1 MTLSKLPSEPP
12 KATNPDPEA
21 RQFLALNRQVYR
33 ELLTFIDFAADFT
46 VGFVEVNF
54 LPNVDMLIQSLQAD
68 PSCQEIQFEVMD
80 FSQQPDLR
88 FLRDEIV
95 QRLPAIKQH
104 PDQKLVLL
112 VLGLKEAIGVNLQ
125 GDYPPV
131 LQDLNFV
138 RDAYKRTVPHPIL
151 FFLPDYAITRLAK
164 FAPDFWAWR
173 SGVFL
178 FQTPQVTKDYA
189 RAETLESDRSG
200 SSGLPESPER
210 IALLE
215 SLLMD
220 CRPSPGRATT
230 TADMSTCNTL
240 LYQLGVAYLSR
251 REVAKAQDYLEE
263 ALTLAQ
269 QRDDAP
275 LTAEVTQVLG
285 RTLAQQHQFEAA
297 ERAYQNALAQ
307 FRHLGNL
314 RGEANT
320 LFYLGN
326 VERDRRNF
334 AQAETYY
341 QQCLTIERALG
352 DDYSTAS
359 TYHQLGMV
367 AEDQRRVED
376 AIVFYQ
382 RALDLTEAA
391 GDTYGAADTY
401 HQLGRVAEDQR
412 RFEDAIALYQ
422 KALDLTEAAGDTYG
436 AASTYH
442 QLGIVAEEQR
452 YFEDAIAFYQKA
464 LDLKEAA
471 GDTYGAA
478 STYHELGRVA
488 QAQRRFE
495 DAIAFYQKA
504 LTIYEAT
511 GDTYEAADTYHQL
524 GWVAQ
529 AQRRFEDAIV
539 FYQKALAPTEAA
551 GDTYG
556 AASTYHQLGRVAE
569 EQSRFED
576 AIAYYQKSLEIK
588 EAAGDTYRAANTYHQ
603 LGRVAQKQRCLED
616 AIAFYQ
622 KALAIYEAL
631 GDDYQASYA
640 YQGLGEIA
648 KEQGDL
654 ATAIDHFQTAFAARQ
669 ASNDWR
675 RASLSLASWADAL
688 AAQDNGLEATQLY
701 FQALALDQQ
710 HNPDYV
716 DTDIENLGRMVN
728 QLGESQF
735 LALWPDDLAPE
746 SRDDLRVAIWQAAQS
761 HTETQSLI
769 PESP

>member
-95 QRLPAIKQH
+95 QRLPTIERH
-104 PDQKLVLL
+104 PDQKLVLV

-240 LYQLGVAYLSR
+240 LHQLGVAYLSR

-478 STYHELGRVA
+478 STYHQLGIVA
-488 QAQRRFE
+488 QKQNRFE
-495 DAIAFYQKA
+495 DAIAAYQNA
-504 LTIYEAT
+504 LTIY
-511 GDTYEAADTYHQL
+511 
-524 GWVAQ
+524 
-529 AQRRFEDAIV
+529 
-539 FYQKALAPTEAA
+539 
-551 GDTYG
+551 
-556 AASTYHQLGRVAE
+556 
-569 EQSRFED
+569 
-576 AIAYYQKSLEIK
+576 
-588 EAAGDTYRAANTYHQ
+588 EAAGDTYRAASTYHQ
-603 LGRVAQKQRCLED
+603 LGIVAQKQNRFKD
-616 AIAFYQ
+616 AIAAYQ
-622 KALAIYEAL
+622 NALAIYEAT
-631 GDDYQASYA
+631 GDDYQASYE
-640 YQGLGEIA
+640 YQGLGSIA

-654 ATAIDHFQTAFAARQ
+654 ATAIAHFQTAFAARQ
-669 ASNDWR
+669 AANDWR

-746 SRDDLRVAIWQAAQS
+746 SRDDLRVAIWQAAQA

>member
-95 QRLPAIKQH
+95 QRLPTIERH
-104 PDQKLVLL
+104 PDQKLVL
-112 VLGLKEAIGVNLQ
+112 VVNGLKDAIGVNLQ

-189 RAETLESDRSG
+189 RAETLDSDRSG

-251 REVAKAQDYLEE
+251 REAPKSQNYLEE
-263 ALTLAQ
+263 ALTLAH

-275 LTAEVTQVLG
+275 LSAEITQVLG
-285 RTLAQQHQFEAA
+285 LALAQQRQFAAA

-307 FRHLGNL
+307 FRQLGNQ

-326 VERDRRNF
+326 VELDLRNF

-341 QQCLTIERALG
+341 QQCLTIDQALG
-352 DDYSTAS
+352 NDYNTAS
-359 TYHQLGMV
+359 
-367 AEDQRRVED
+367 
-376 AIVFYQ
+376 
-382 RALDLTEAA
+382 
-391 GDTYGAADTY
+391 TY
-401 HQLGRVAEDQR
+401 HQLGRVAEEQR
-412 RFEDAIALYQ
+412 RFEDAIAFYQ
-422 KALDLTEAAGDTYG
+422 KALDLTEAAGDTYE
-436 AASTYH
+436 AAKTYH
-442 QLGIVAEEQR
+442 QLGNVAE
-452 YFEDAIAFYQKA
+452 
-464 LDLKEAA
+464 
-471 GDTYGAA
+471 
-478 STYHELGRVA
+478 
-488 QAQRRFE
+488 AQRRFE

-504 LTIYEAT
+504 LEI
-511 GDTYEAADTYHQL
+511 
-524 GWVAQ
+524 
-529 AQRRFEDAIV
+529 
-539 FYQKALAPTEAA
+539 KEAA
-551 GDTYG
+551 GDSYG

-569 EQSRFED
+569 EQRRFED
-576 AIAYYQKSLEIK
+576 AIAFYHKALELT
-588 EAAGDTYRAANTYHQ
+588 EAAGDTYGAAITYHQ
-603 LGRVAQKQRCLED
+603 LGIVAQAQHYFED

-622 KALAIYEAL
+622 KALTIHEAAS
-631 GDDYQASYA
+631 DDYGASYP

-746 SRDDLRVAIWQAAQS
+746 SRDDLRVAIWQAAQA

>member
-1 MTLSKLPSEPP
+1 
-12 KATNPDPEA
+12 
-21 RQFLALNRQVYR
+21 LALNRQVYR

-54 LPNVDMLIQSLQAD
+54 SPNVEMLIQSLQAD
-68 PSCQEIQFEVMD
+68 PICQEIQFEVMD

-95 QRLPAIKQH
+95 QRLPTIERH
-104 PDQKLVLL
+104 PAQKLVLV

-189 RAETLESDRSG
+189 SAETLESDRSG

-240 LYQLGVAYLSR
+240 LHQLGVAYLSR
-251 REVAKAQDYLEE
+251 REVAKAQDYLED

-285 RTLAQQHQFEAA
+285 RTLAEQRQFEAA

-307 FRHLGNL
+307 FRQLGNQ

-326 VERDRRNF
+326 VELDRRNF

-341 QQCLTIERALG
+341 QQCLAIERALG
-352 DDYSTAS
+352 DDYST
-359 TYHQLGMV
+359 
-367 AEDQRRVED
+367 
-376 AIVFYQ
+376 
-382 RALDLTEAA
+382 
-391 GDTYGAADTY
+391 
-401 HQLGRVAEDQR
+401 
-412 RFEDAIALYQ
+412 
-422 KALDLTEAAGDTYG
+422 
-436 AASTYH
+436 ASTYH

-478 STYHELGRVA
+478 STYHQLGIVA
-488 QAQRRFE
+488 QKQNRFE
-495 DAIAFYQKA
+495 DAIAAYQNA
-504 LTIYEAT
+504 LTIY
-511 GDTYEAADTYHQL
+511 
-524 GWVAQ
+524 
-529 AQRRFEDAIV
+529 
-539 FYQKALAPTEAA
+539 
-551 GDTYG
+551 
-556 AASTYHQLGRVAE
+556 
-569 EQSRFED
+569 
-576 AIAYYQKSLEIK
+576 
-588 EAAGDTYRAANTYHQ
+588 EAAGDTYRAASTYHQ
-603 LGRVAQKQRCLED
+603 LGIVAQKQNRFKD
-616 AIAFYQ
+616 AIAAYQ
-622 KALAIYEAL
+622 NALAIYEAT
-631 GDDYQASYA
+631 GDDYQASYE
-640 YQGLGEIA
+640 YQGLGSIA

-746 SRDDLRVAIWQAAQS
+746 SRDDLRVAIWQAAQA

>member
-1 MTLSKLPSEPP
+1 VTLSKLPSEPP
-12 KATNPDPEA
+12 KATSPDPEA

-54 LPNVDMLIQSLQAD
+54 SPNVEMLIQSLQAD
-68 PSCQEIQFEVMD
+68 PICQEIQFEVMD

-95 QRLPAIKQH
+95 QRLPTIERH
-104 PDQKLVLL
+104 PAQKLVLV

-189 RAETLESDRSG
+189 SAETLESDRSG

-240 LYQLGVAYLSR
+240 LHQLGVAYLSR
-251 REVAKAQDYLEE
+251 REVAKAQDYLED

-285 RTLAQQHQFEAA
+285 RTLAEQRQFEAA

-307 FRHLGNL
+307 FRQLGNQ

-326 VERDRRNF
+326 VELDRRNF

-341 QQCLTIERALG
+341 QQCLAIERALG

-382 RALDLTEAA
+382 R
-391 GDTYGAADTY
+391 
-401 HQLGRVAEDQR
+401 
-412 RFEDAIALYQ
+412 
-422 KALDLTEAAGDTYG
+422 ALDLTEAAGDTYG

-478 STYHELGRVA
+478 STYHQLGIVA
-488 QAQRRFE
+488 QKQNRFE
-495 DAIAFYQKA
+495 DAIAAYQNA
-504 LTIYEAT
+504 LTIY
-511 GDTYEAADTYHQL
+511 
-524 GWVAQ
+524 
-529 AQRRFEDAIV
+529 
-539 FYQKALAPTEAA
+539 
-551 GDTYG
+551 
-556 AASTYHQLGRVAE
+556 
-569 EQSRFED
+569 
-576 AIAYYQKSLEIK
+576 
-588 EAAGDTYRAANTYHQ
+588 EAAGDTYRAASTYHQ
-603 LGRVAQKQRCLED
+603 LGIVAQKQNRFKD
-616 AIAFYQ
+616 AIAAYQ
-622 KALAIYEAL
+622 NALAIYEAT
-631 GDDYQASYA
+631 GDDYQASYE
-640 YQGLGEIA
+640 YQGLGSIA

-746 SRDDLRVAIWQAAQS
+746 SRDDLRVAIWQAAQA

>member
-1 MTLSKLPSEPP
+1 
-12 KATNPDPEA
+12 
-21 RQFLALNRQVYR
+21 
-33 ELLTFIDFAADFT
+33 
-46 VGFVEVNF
+46 
-54 LPNVDMLIQSLQAD
+54 
-68 PSCQEIQFEVMD
+68 MD

-95 QRLPAIKQH
+95 QRLPTIERH
-104 PDQKLVLL
+104 PDQKLVLV

-189 RAETLESDRSG
+189 RAETLDSDRSG

-251 REVAKAQDYLEE
+251 REAPKSQNYLEE
-263 ALTLAQ
+263 ALTLAH

-275 LTAEVTQVLG
+275 LSAEITQVLG
-285 RTLAQQHQFEAA
+285 LALAQQRQFAAA

-307 FRHLGNL
+307 FRQLGNQ

-326 VERDRRNF
+326 VELDLRNF

-341 QQCLTIERALG
+341 QQCLTIDQALG
-352 DDYSTAS
+352 NDYNTAS
-359 TYHQLGMV
+359 
-367 AEDQRRVED
+367 
-376 AIVFYQ
+376 
-382 RALDLTEAA
+382 
-391 GDTYGAADTY
+391 TY
-401 HQLGRVAEDQR
+401 HQLGRVAEEQR
-412 RFEDAIALYQ
+412 RFEDAIAFYQ
-422 KALDLTEAAGDTYG
+422 KALDLTEAAGDTYE
-436 AASTYH
+436 AAKTYH
-442 QLGIVAEEQR
+442 QLGNVAE
-452 YFEDAIAFYQKA
+452 
-464 LDLKEAA
+464 
-471 GDTYGAA
+471 
-478 STYHELGRVA
+478 
-488 QAQRRFE
+488 AQRRFE

-504 LTIYEAT
+504 LEI
-511 GDTYEAADTYHQL
+511 
-524 GWVAQ
+524 
-529 AQRRFEDAIV
+529 
-539 FYQKALAPTEAA
+539 KEAA
-551 GDTYG
+551 GDSYG

-569 EQSRFED
+569 EQRRFED
-576 AIAYYQKSLEIK
+576 AIAFYHKALELT
-588 EAAGDTYRAANTYHQ
+588 EAAGDTYGAAITYHQ
-603 LGRVAQKQRCLED
+603 LGIVAQAQHYFED

-622 KALAIYEAL
+622 KALTIHEAAS
-631 GDDYQASYA
+631 DDYGASYP

-675 RASLSLASWADAL
+675 RATLSLASWADAL

-716 DTDIENLGRMVN
+716 DTDIQDLGRMLN
-728 QLGESQF
+728 QLGEAQF
-735 LALWPDDLAPE
+735 LALWPADLAPE
-746 SRDDLRVAIWQAAQS
+746 SRDDLRVAIWQAAQA

>member
-1 MTLSKLPSEPP
+1 M
-12 KATNPDPEA
+12 
-21 RQFLALNRQVYR
+21 ALNRQVYR

-54 LPNVDMLIQSLQAD
+54 SPNVEMLIQSLQAD
-68 PSCQEIQFEVMD
+68 PICQEIQFEVMD

-95 QRLPAIKQH
+95 QRLPTIERH
-104 PDQKLVLL
+104 PAQKLVLV

-189 RAETLESDRSG
+189 SAETLESDRSG

-240 LYQLGVAYLSR
+240 LHQLGVAYLSR
-251 REVAKAQDYLEE
+251 REVAKAQDYLED

-285 RTLAQQHQFEAA
+285 RTLAEQRQFEAA

-307 FRHLGNL
+307 FRQLGNQ

-326 VERDRRNF
+326 VELDRRNF

-341 QQCLTIERALG
+341 QQCLAIERALG

-382 RALDLTEAA
+382 R
-391 GDTYGAADTY
+391 
-401 HQLGRVAEDQR
+401 
-412 RFEDAIALYQ
+412 
-422 KALDLTEAAGDTYG
+422 ALDLTEAAGDTYG

-478 STYHELGRVA
+478 STYHQLGIVA
-488 QAQRRFE
+488 QKQNRFE
-495 DAIAFYQKA
+495 DAIAAYQNA
-504 LTIYEAT
+504 LTIY
-511 GDTYEAADTYHQL
+511 
-524 GWVAQ
+524 
-529 AQRRFEDAIV
+529 
-539 FYQKALAPTEAA
+539 
-551 GDTYG
+551 
-556 AASTYHQLGRVAE
+556 
-569 EQSRFED
+569 
-576 AIAYYQKSLEIK
+576 
-588 EAAGDTYRAANTYHQ
+588 EAAGDTYRAASTYHQ
-603 LGRVAQKQRCLED
+603 LGIVAQKQNRFKD
-616 AIAFYQ
+616 AIAAYQ
-622 KALAIYEAL
+622 NALAIYEAT
-631 GDDYQASYA
+631 GDDYQASYE
-640 YQGLGEIA
+640 YQGLGSIA

-746 SRDDLRVAIWQAAQS
+746 SRDDLRVAIWQAAQA

>member
-54 LPNVDMLIQSLQAD
+54 LPNVEMLIQSLQAD

-95 QRLPAIKQH
+95 QRLPAIERH

-112 VLGLKEAIGVNLQ
+112 VLVLKEAIGVNLQ

-189 RAETLESDRSG
+189 RAETLDSDRSG

-230 TADMSTCNTL
+230 TADLSTCNTL
-240 LYQLGVAYLSR
+240 LHQLGVAYLSR
-251 REVAKAQDYLEE
+251 REAAKAQDYLQE

-275 LTAEVTQVLG
+275 LAAEITQVLG
-285 RTLAQQHQFEAA
+285 QTLAQQRQFEAA
-297 ERAYQNALAQ
+297 ERAYQSALAQ
-307 FRHLGNL
+307 FRHLGNQ

-320 LFYLGN
+320 LFYLGD
-326 VERDRRNF
+326 VELDLRNF

-341 QQCLTIERALG
+341 QQCLTIDQALG
-352 DDYSTAS
+352 NDYNTAS
-359 TYHQLGMV
+359 
-367 AEDQRRVED
+367 
-376 AIVFYQ
+376 
-382 RALDLTEAA
+382 
-391 GDTYGAADTY
+391 TY
-401 HQLGRVAEDQR
+401 HQLGRVAEEQR
-412 RFEDAIALYQ
+412 RFEDAIAFYQ
-422 KALDLTEAAGDTYG
+422 KALDLTEAAGDTYE
-436 AASTYH
+436 AAKTYH
-442 QLGIVAEEQR
+442 QLGNVAE
-452 YFEDAIAFYQKA
+452 
-464 LDLKEAA
+464 
-471 GDTYGAA
+471 
-478 STYHELGRVA
+478 
-488 QAQRRFE
+488 AQRRFE

-504 LTIYEAT
+504 SEIN
-511 GDTYEAADTYHQL
+511 
-524 GWVAQ
+524 
-529 AQRRFEDAIV
+529 
-539 FYQKALAPTEAA
+539 EAA
-551 GDTYG
+551 GDSYG
-556 AASTYHQLGRVAE
+556 AAKTYHQLGRVAE
-569 EQSRFED
+569 EQRRFED
-576 AIAYYQKSLEIK
+576 AIAFYHKALELT
-588 EAAGDTYRAANTYHQ
+588 EAAGDTYGAAITYHQ
-603 LGRVAQKQRCLED
+603 LGIVAQAQHYFED

-622 KALAIYEAL
+622 KALTIHEAAS
-631 GDDYQASYA
+631 DDYGASYP

-746 SRDDLRVAIWQAAQS
+746 SRDDLRVAIWQAAQA
-761 HTETQSLI
+761 HTETQS
-769 PESP
+769 PSPDSPTP

>member
-12 KATNPDPEA
+12 KATSPDPEA

-54 LPNVDMLIQSLQAD
+54 SPNVEMLIQSLQAD
-68 PSCQEIQFEVMD
+68 PICQEIQFEVMD

-95 QRLPAIKQH
+95 QRLPTIERH
-104 PDQKLVLL
+104 PAQKLVLV

-189 RAETLESDRSG
+189 SAETLESDRSG

-240 LYQLGVAYLSR
+240 LHQLGVAYLSR
-251 REVAKAQDYLEE
+251 REVAKAQDYLED

-285 RTLAQQHQFEAA
+285 RTLAEQRQFEAA

-307 FRHLGNL
+307 FRQLGNQ

-326 VERDRRNF
+326 VELDRRNF

-341 QQCLTIERALG
+341 QQCLAIERALG

-382 RALDLTEAA
+382 R
-391 GDTYGAADTY
+391 
-401 HQLGRVAEDQR
+401 
-412 RFEDAIALYQ
+412 
-422 KALDLTEAAGDTYG
+422 ALDLTEAAGDTYG

-478 STYHELGRVA
+478 STYHQLGIVA
-488 QAQRRFE
+488 QKQNRFE
-495 DAIAFYQKA
+495 DAIAAYQNA
-504 LTIYEAT
+504 LTIY
-511 GDTYEAADTYHQL
+511 
-524 GWVAQ
+524 
-529 AQRRFEDAIV
+529 
-539 FYQKALAPTEAA
+539 
-551 GDTYG
+551 
-556 AASTYHQLGRVAE
+556 
-569 EQSRFED
+569 
-576 AIAYYQKSLEIK
+576 
-588 EAAGDTYRAANTYHQ
+588 EAAGDTYRAASTYHQ
-603 LGRVAQKQRCLED
+603 LGIVAQKQNRFKD
-616 AIAFYQ
+616 AIAAYQ
-622 KALAIYEAL
+622 NALAIYEAT
-631 GDDYQASYA
+631 GDDYQASYE
-640 YQGLGEIA
+640 YQGLGSIA

-746 SRDDLRVAIWQAAQS
+746 SRDDLRVAIWQAAQA

>member
-95 QRLPAIKQH
+95 QRLPTIERH
-104 PDQKLVLL
+104 PDQKLVL
-112 VLGLKEAIGVNLQ
+112 VVNGLKDAIGVNLQ

-251 REVAKAQDYLEE
+251 REAPKSQNYLEE
-263 ALTLAQ
+263 ALTLAH

-275 LTAEVTQVLG
+275 LSAEITQVLG
-285 RTLAQQHQFEAA
+285 LALAQQRQFAAA

-307 FRHLGNL
+307 FRQLGNQ

-326 VERDRRNF
+326 VELDLRNF

-341 QQCLTIERALG
+341 QQCLTIDQALG
-352 DDYSTAS
+352 NDYNTAS
-359 TYHQLGMV
+359 TYHQLGRV
-367 AEDQRRVED
+367 AEEQRRFED
-376 AIVFYQ
+376 AIAFYHK
-382 RALDLTEAA
+382 ALELTEAA
-391 GDTYGAADTY
+391 GDTYGAA
-401 HQLGRVAEDQR
+401 
-412 RFEDAIALYQ
+412 I
-422 KALDLTEAAGDTYG
+422 
-436 AASTYH
+436 TYH
-442 QLGIVAEEQR
+442 QLGIVA
-452 YFEDAIAFYQKA
+452 
-464 LDLKEAA
+464 
-471 GDTYGAA
+471 
-478 STYHELGRVA
+478 
-488 QAQRRFE
+488 QAQHYFE

-504 LTIYEAT
+504 LTIH
-511 GDTYEAADTYHQL
+511 EAASD
-524 GWVAQ
+524 
-529 AQRRFEDAIV
+529 D
-539 FYQKALAPTEAA
+539 
-551 GDTYG
+551 YG
-556 AASTYHQLGRVAE
+556 A
-569 EQSRFED
+569 
-576 AIAYYQKSLEIK
+576 
-588 EAAGDTYRAANTYHQ
+588 
-603 LGRVAQKQRCLED
+603 
-616 AIAFYQ
+616 
-622 KALAIYEAL
+622 
-631 GDDYQASYA
+631 SYP

-746 SRDDLRVAIWQAAQS
+746 SRDDLRVAIWQAAQA

>member
-12 KATNPDPEA
+12 KATSLDPEA
-21 RQFLALNRQVYR
+21 RQFLALNQQVYR
-33 ELLTFIDFAADFT
+33 ELLTFIDFAEDFT

-54 LPNVDMLIQSLQAD
+54 LPNVEVLIQALQAD
-68 PSCQEIQFEVMD
+68 PNCQDIQFEVMD

-95 QRLPAIKQH
+95 QRLPTIKQH
-104 PDQKLVLL
+104 PDQKLVLV

-189 RAETLESDRSG
+189 RAETLDSDHPIG
-200 SSGLPESPER
+200 FSGLPESLDR
-210 IALLE
+210 ITKLE

-230 TADMSTCNTL
+230 TADLSTCNTL
-240 LYQLGVAYLSR
+240 LHQLGVAYLSR
-251 REVAKAQDYLEE
+251 REAAKAQNYLQE

-275 LTAEVTQVLG
+275 LAAEITQVLG
-285 RTLAQQHQFEAA
+285 RTLTQQRQFEAA
-297 ERAYQNALAQ
+297 ERAYQSALAQ
-307 FRHLGNL
+307 FRQLGNQ

-320 LFYLGN
+320 LFYLGD
-326 VERDRRNF
+326 VELDLRNF

-341 QQCLTIERALG
+341 QQCLAIEQSLG

-359 TYHQLGMV
+359 TYHNLGMV
-367 AEDQRRVED
+367 AEQ
-376 AIVFYQ
+376 Q
-382 RALDLTEAA
+382 
-391 GDTYGAADTY
+391 
-401 HQLGRVAEDQR
+401 GRFD
-412 RFEDAIALYQ
+412 
-422 KALDLTEAAGDTYG
+422 
-436 AASTYH
+436 
-442 QLGIVAEEQR
+442 
-452 YFEDAIAFYQKA
+452 DAIAFYQKA

-504 LTIYEAT
+504 LKICEEVGAEYDSA
-511 GDTYEAADTYHQL
+511 
-524 GWVAQ
+524 
-529 AQRRFEDAIV
+529 RV
-539 FYQKALAPTEAA
+539 F
-551 GDTYG
+551 
-556 AASTYHQLGRVAE
+556 
-569 EQSRFED
+569 
-576 AIAYYQKSLEIK
+576 
-588 EAAGDTYRAANTYHQ
+588 HQ
-603 LGRVAQKQRCLED
+603 LGRVAQEQRRFED

-622 KALAIYEAL
+622 KAI
-631 GDDYQASYA
+631 
-640 YQGLGEIA
+640 
-648 KEQGDL
+648 
-654 ATAIDHFQTAFAARQ
+654 
-669 ASNDWR
+669 
-675 RASLSLASWADAL
+675 
-688 AAQDNGLEATQLY
+688 
-701 FQALALDQQ
+701 
-710 HNPDYV
+710 
-716 DTDIENLGRMVN
+716 
-728 QLGESQF
+728 
-735 LALWPDDLAPE
+735 
-746 SRDDLRVAIWQAAQS
+746 
-761 HTETQSLI
+761 
-769 PESP
+769 

>member
-95 QRLPAIKQH
+95 QRLPTIERH
-104 PDQKLVLL
+104 PDQKLVLV

-189 RAETLESDRSG
+189 RAETLDSDRSG

-230 TADMSTCNTL
+230 TADLSTCNTL
-240 LYQLGVAYLSR
+240 LHQLGVAYLSR
-251 REVAKAQDYLEE
+251 REAAKAQDYLQE

-275 LTAEVTQVLG
+275 LAAEITQVLG
-285 RTLAQQHQFEAA
+285 QTLAQQRQFEAA
-297 ERAYQNALAQ
+297 ERAYQSALAQ
-307 FRHLGNL
+307 FRHLGNQ

-320 LFYLGN
+320 LFYLGD
-326 VERDRRNF
+326 VELDLRNF

-341 QQCLTIERALG
+341 QQCLAIEQSLG

-359 TYHQLGMV
+359 TYHNLGMV
-367 AEDQRRVED
+367 AEQ
-376 AIVFYQ
+376 Q
-382 RALDLTEAA
+382 
-391 GDTYGAADTY
+391 
-401 HQLGRVAEDQR
+401 GRFD
-412 RFEDAIALYQ
+412 
-422 KALDLTEAAGDTYG
+422 
-436 AASTYH
+436 
-442 QLGIVAEEQR
+442 
-452 YFEDAIAFYQKA
+452 DAIAFYQKA

-495 DAIAFYQKA
+495 DAIAYYQKALKICEEVGAEYDSARVFHQLGRVAQEQRRFEDAIAFYQKA
-504 LTIYEAT
+504 LTIYEA
-511 GDTYEAADTYHQL
+511 A
-524 GWVAQ
+524 
-529 AQRRFEDAIV
+529 
-539 FYQKALAPTEAA
+539 
-551 GDTYG
+551 
-556 AASTYHQLGRVAE
+556 
-569 EQSRFED
+569 
-576 AIAYYQKSLEIK
+576 
-588 EAAGDTYRAANTYHQ
+588 
-603 LGRVAQKQRCLED
+603 
-616 AIAFYQ
+616 
-622 KALAIYEAL
+622 
-631 GDDYQASYA
+631 GDDYQASDE
-640 YQGLGEIA
+640 YQGLGAIA

-654 ATAIDHFQTAFAARQ
+654 VAALSHFQTAFAARQ
-669 ASNDWR
+669 AANDWG
-675 RASLSLASWADAL
+675 RASVSLTSWANTL
-688 AAQDNGLEATQLY
+688 TAQGNDLEATQLY
-701 FQALALDQQ
+701 FQALAMDQQ

-716 DTDIENLGRMVN
+716 DTDIEDLGRMLN
-728 QLGESQF
+728 QLGEAQF
-735 LALWPDDLAPE
+735 LALWPADLDPE
-746 SRDDLRVAIWQAAQS
+746 SSDDLRTAIWQAAQS
-761 HTETQSLI
+761 LTETQS
-769 PESP
+769 PSPDSPTP